1 MLTRVVLQQARN
13 LAGLRVSRWRL
24 YSSASNPT
32 SEAAGVGKTT
42 SGSSTEQTEH
52 STSVDE
58 NEMKKFRQLADYW
71 WVENGEFEALH
82 RMNALRV
89 PLIKDT
95 MLNYRHGLPK
105 KELEQINSFLDEK
118 NQQRPYTEQQLER
131 EPLLGLHILDIGC
144 GGGILSEPLAR
155 LGAQVTAIDSLKENI
170 ICAQMRTQ
178 LEMERSK
185 GRAAAYLDRLR
196 YINCTIEDLASVEE
210 NNNYFDGV
218 VMSEVVEHVAN
229 LNDFM
234 ANSIKLLKDKGFLFA
249 TTINRTPQSY
259 ALAIVAAEY
268 LLGLVPRG
276 THEWNKF
283 VQPNELTSI
292 LEKSNQLRFRLTSSA
307 Y

>member
-292 LEKSNQLRFRLTSSA
+292 LEKSNQLGFRLTSSA